1 MRMYMKMKHTPIALP
16 VETSALLAAWLS
28 VQPPP
33 VFEGLGKVSSWRP
46 ESLSVAGILGTPY
59 AFLFHQHGQSV
70 RNVDHRKKDQE
81 WSTSQGPT
89 NSSALATWDVDTPKV
104 YLMLW
109 QEGEIAPESDLWQ
122 DILDPLPALI
132 LAFFHQPFRENRE
145 SFRCNLMQFSW
156 VHEFQ
161 KDHTSNEQTNQSN

>member
-1 MRMYMKMKHTPIALP
+1 MKMKHTPIALP

-81 WSTSQGPT
+81 WSTRQGPT

-109 QEGEIAPESDLWQ
+109 QEGEIAPHCDLWQ
-122 DILDPLPALI
+122 DILGPLPALI
-132 LAFFHQPFRENRE
+132 FAFFFTNHSPKTGIPSVAIGCNFHESM
-145 SFRCNLMQFSW
+145 SFRKIILR
-156 VHEFQ
+156 
-161 KDHTSNEQTNQSN
+161 TNQPTNQTKI